1 MATLE
6 EAIAEATKNG
16 RVCPMPMHWGQ
27 LYELLPNRRRKGAG
41 WEPALPLILAA
52 WHESPALFKAL
63 RLKEHLVWAAS
74 HGSIDQVY
82 AYMVSLPEGDWYHY
96 NE

>member
-6 EAIAEATKNG
+6 EAIAEATKNN
-16 RVCPMPMHWGQ
+16 RVCPMPMRWGH
-27 LYELLPNRRRKGAG
+27 LYKLLPNCRRKGAG

-63 RLKEHLVWAAS
+63 RLKEHLEWAAS
-74 HGSIDQVY
+74 YGAIDQVY
-82 AYMVSLPEGDWYHY
+82 AYMVSLTEGDWYHY